1 MHRAVDFP
9 NKNCHMNYCGCKRP
23 RTDSFTVRCAPVP
36 LTKVQVK
43 GILLQR
49 CHTNNG
55 DLRLS
60 RQDVQKAFDYLGS
73 HFPNWRAC
81 RAFHH
86 ADANG
91 DGYISEGEMDD
102 LVEYVWQCGYTIN

>member
-1 MHRAVDFP
+1 
-9 NKNCHMNYCGCKRP
+9 MNYCDCKKS
-23 RTDSFTVRCAPVP
+23 RTNSFTVRCAPVP

-43 GILLQR
+43 GILQR
-49 CHTNNG
+49 FHTNG
-55 DLRLS
+55 DRGLS
-60 RQDVQKAFDYLGS
+60 RQEVQNAFNYLGS